1 MSDTSSN
8 PIEAAV
14 ESVVHDPHG
23 NSPAAWAGVAIICA
37 AAVVAGLAVV
47 FGAWVLFGIAA
58 VAGPIIGCLVW
69 KLMADAARQKDHPTE
84 H

>member
-1 MSDTSSN
+1 MSDTSRN

-23 NSPAAWAGVAIICA
+23 NSPAAWAGVAIISA
-37 AAVVAGLAVV
+37 ASVVAGLAVI
-47 FGAWVLFGIAA
+47 FGAWILFGIAA
-58 VAGPIIGCLVW
+58 VAGPIIGGLVW
-69 KLMADAARQKDHPTE
+69 KLMADSAREKGHPTE